1 MKIKNRQQNNSLSK
15 DETITRRSFLDRAW
29 KWLGVIATLEFAGL
43 TFSFLSSDGKKRK
56 PLETDLRTLGKV
68 KNFKAGTVTP
78 FRGSRFYLVRLKDGG
93 FMALSLKCTH
103 LGCSVDWVP
112 TKDEF
117 VCPCHA
123 SIYNM
128 EGVVVRSP
136 APRPLSIYKVII
148 EGGLVKVDL
157 SNAIRRKFFDS
168 RQVVY
173 A

>member
-1 MKIKNRQQNNSLSK
+1 MKSKNTQLKSSSTENGPIS
-15 DETITRRSFLDRAW
+15 RRSFLNKLW
-29 KWLGVIATLEFAGL
+29 KWLGIIAALEAVGA
-43 TFSFLSSDGKKRK
+43 TFSFFWSDNKAKKLK
-56 PLETDLRTLGKV
+56 SKDLRTLGKV
-68 KNFKAGTVTP
+68 KEFKPGTVTP

-93 FMALSLKCTH
+93 FLALSLTCTH

-123 SIYNM
+123 SVYNM
-128 EGVVVRSP
+128 DGAVVRSP
-136 APRPLSIYKVII
+136 APRPLSIYKLII

-157 SNAIRRKFFDS
+157 SNSIPRKFFDKQ
-168 RQVVY
+168 QVVY